1 METFWDKMF
10 YIYIM
15 MYFFPNAILSLTFYP
30 LFIYLWIMLSRSEF
44 VWGSKAT
51 P

>member
-15 MYFFPNAILSLTFYP
+15 MYFFPYAILSLTFYP
-30 LFIYLWIMLSRSEF
+30 FFIYLFMDHVI
-44 VWGSKAT
+44 T
-51 P
+51 Q